1 MKRLVI
7 IAAITAFISTIGYAQ
22 ELKNKLSK
30 NHQAW
35 ADRSWPITDT
45 LAFDFPNE
53 GRLLLLFNRDEFD
66 PDNLKEELKPILEQ
80 ATQFPAYETHAYRV
94 CQNFFPTRLGQVKN
108 DIQKKYWKTLTSI
121 ELAFP
126 VGLDFTAGKFT
137 PEIGFQLAL
146 SLPGFQI
153 GGSLT
158 NTVYFPE
165 TESGFSVNNNWF
177 VNAEY
182 HWKPGSLYANQHQT
196 IQVGY
201 LLNNSNSQLFQ
212 GTTMRATYKQTLSR
226 YLSVQ
231 AGIVG
236 TKNFTSFYP
245 VVGFRIRF

>member
-1 MKRLVI
+1 MTRYLF
-7 IAAITAFISTIGYAQ
+7 IALLLYFSNSLSFAQ
-22 ELKNKLSK
+22 EVKNKLSK
-30 NHQAW
+30 NHQEA
-35 ADRSWPITDT
+35 ADRNWPITDT

-53 GRLLLLFNRDEFD
+53 GKFILLFNRDEFD
-66 PDNLKEELKPILEQ
+66 LEDLKNEFQLLLEE
-80 ATQFPAYETHAYRV
+80 ATQFPSFKTHYYRL
-94 CQNFFPTRLGQVKN
+94 CQNFYPTSLDQVKR
-108 DIQKKYWKTLTSI
+108 DIQKNYSKWLTSI
-121 ELAFP
+121 ELGFP

-137 PEIGFQLAL
+137 PEIGFQMAL

-153 GGSLT
+153 GGSIT

-165 TESGFSVNNNWF
+165 SESGFSVNNNWF

-196 IQVGY
+196 IQIGY
-201 LLNNSNSQLFQ
+201 LLDPSNSLLFE

-226 YLSVQ
+226 HLSVQ

-236 TKNFTSFYP
+236 TKNITTFYP

>member
-1 MKRLVI
+1 MKRLLL
-7 IAAITAFISTIGYAQ
+7 IALFLCLSGSIGFAQ
-22 ELKNKLSK
+22 ELQNKLPK

-35 ADRSWPITDT
+35 ADRSFPITDT
-45 LAFDFPNE
+45 MAFDFPNE
-53 GRLLLLFNRDEFD
+53 GKLLFLFNREEFT
-66 PDNLKEELKPILEQ
+66 PEMLEEEFRPLLEQ
-80 ATQFPAYETHAYRV
+80 ATQFPAFETHVYRL
-94 CQNFFPTRLGQVKN
+94 CQNFSPTSLNRVKK
-108 DIQKKYWKTLTSI
+108 DVEKKYSKWLTSI
-121 ELAFP
+121 ELGFP

-137 PEIGFQLAL
+137 PEIGFQAAL

-153 GGSLT
+153 GGSIT

-165 TESGFSVNNNWF
+165 SESGFSVNSNWF

-201 LLNNSNSQLFQ
+201 LLNNSNSQLFE

-226 YLSVQ
+226 HMSVQ

-236 TKNFTSFYP
+236 TKNLTTFYP